1 MELWMLIPLLVLGL
15 IASSLI
21 RGYQSPARLREIAG
35 VIASGAPLLDV
46 RSPGEF
52 ASGHHRR
59 ARNLPL
65 GDLPARLQEIGAPG
79 DPVVVHCQSGAR
91 SGQAARILRSHG
103 FTRVY
108 DLGAYRNL
116 AKLPEVPRDAA
127 AAAPAPLTRNQRR
140 RERKRRA

>member
-1 MELWMLIPLLVLGL
+1 MLLLLLPLGL

-35 VIASGAPLLDV
+35 VLASGAPLLDV

-59 ARNLPL
+59 ARNLPV
-65 GDLPARLQEIGAPG
+65 GDLAGRLGEIGAPG

-91 SGQAARILRSHG
+91 SGQACRILKAGG

-116 AKLPEVPRDAA
+116 ARLPEVPRDGQE
-127 AAAPAPLTRNQRR
+127 AAPVLTRNQRR
-140 RERKRRA
+140 RERQRLTHRG